1 MRSFKLLGLI
11 SLMLA
16 SSVVAAQQ
24 TLFNVGVLTCTLVSG
39 EGQARPLSCGFKPA
53 STGGEGRYVGI
64 IREGGTSL
72 QGKQILVWTVMAA
85 EGMKVSPEALGQ
97 RFTSQPDHPDQLVGK
112 TNSSIILQ
120 PETTA
125 GADKRGA
132 ITEIELQADL
142 KPGLAHRLA
151 PRQRSRAACPHSETA
166 PSNPKGA

>member
-11 SLMLA
+11 CLTLA

-24 TLFNVGVLTCTLVSG
+24 TPSNVGVLTCTLVPG
-39 EGQARPLSCGFKPA
+39 EGQARSLSCGFKPA
-53 STGGEGRYVGI
+53 STGGEGRYVGT

-85 EGMKVSPEALGQ
+85 EGTKVGPEALGQ

-120 PETTA
+120 PETTP
-125 GADKRGA
+125 GTDKRSV
-132 ITEIELQADL
+132 ITEIELQL
-142 KPGLAHRLA
+142 
-151 PRQRSRAACPHSETA
+151 T
-166 PSNPKGA
+166 SNPV

>member
-1 MRSFKLLGLI
+1 MRSFKLLGLL
-11 SLMLA
+11 SLVLA

-24 TLFNVGVLTCTLVSG
+24 TPSNVGVLTCTLVPG
-39 EGQARPLSCGFKPA
+39 EGQARPLSCGFKPT
-53 STGGEGRYVGI
+53 STGGEGRYVGT

-85 EGMKVSPEALGQ
+85 EGMKVGPEALGQ
-97 RFTSQPDHPDQLVGK
+97 RFTSQPDHPNQLIGK

-132 ITEIELQADL
+132 ITEIELQL
-142 KPGLAHRLA
+142 
-151 PRQRSRAACPHSETA
+151 T
-166 PSNPKGA
+166 SNPV